1 MLYNGTMRNEQ
12 ARQLGFELT
21 SYLERLKS
29 LAKEAAATNASEAE
43 ALEIAVVNLNSAIDI
58 LTE

>member
-1 MLYNGTMRNEQ
+1 MKNEQ
-12 ARQLGFELT
+12 ARQLGRDLT
-21 SYLERLKS
+21 VYLERLK
-29 LAKEAAATNASEAE
+29 LFAKEARANRNPEAE